1 MLAFALARP
10 YLAKL
15 FMMEWKFA
23 EKLVEDMDFLIILDF
38 PIYYQNM
45 LATLHTREKTPYFIY
60 KLLDIS

>member
-1 MLAFALARP
+1 MLAFVLARP

-15 FMMEWKFA
+15 FMMEWKFV
-23 EKLVEDMDFLIILDF
+23 EKLVEDMDFPIILDF
-38 PIYYQNM
+38 PIYYLNM